1 MYPSSH
7 LRQGFGIRTASNKS
21 GADQKPLTSEDAL
34 DSKEPTWENVVDVV
48 KRARSSSW
56 IKQNSVQSF
65 NKRCPQLFRRLW
77 KLLKVMGMKKIIEK
91 RQQDKP
97 VKNNILPKCRGLN
110 FSVLLYWQGD

>member
-1 MYPSSH
+1 M
-7 LRQGFGIRTASNKS
+7 KS

-65 NKRCPQLFRRLW
+65 NKRCPQLYISSTLEAP
-77 KLLKVMGMKKIIEK
+77 LKVMGMKKIIEK

-97 VKNNILPKCRGLN
+97 VKNNILPKCRELN